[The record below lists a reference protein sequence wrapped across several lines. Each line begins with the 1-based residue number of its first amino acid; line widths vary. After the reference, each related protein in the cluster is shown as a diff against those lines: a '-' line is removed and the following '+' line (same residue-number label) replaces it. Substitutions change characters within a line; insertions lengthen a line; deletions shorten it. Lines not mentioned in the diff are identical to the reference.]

1 MGVHKKAHPNL
12 QKFTGC
18 AKHYRANAWGV
29 LLDYNRYK
37 PPDKGCFYYG

>member
-12 QKFTGC
+12 QKFSWVC
-18 AKHYRANAWGV
+18 SHYRINARGV

-37 PPDKGCFYYG
+37 PPF